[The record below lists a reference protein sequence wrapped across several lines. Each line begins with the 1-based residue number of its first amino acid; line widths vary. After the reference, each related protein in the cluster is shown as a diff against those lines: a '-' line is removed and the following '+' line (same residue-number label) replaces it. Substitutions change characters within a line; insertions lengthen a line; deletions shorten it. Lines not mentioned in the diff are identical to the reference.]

1 MTADEAKDAMIRNQ
15 LEGRGM
21 VDESVLRAFRIVDRL
36 LFVPEEF
43 ARHAYADEPLPIGY
57 GQTISQPFVVAIMTE
72 LVGLDKTSRALEIGT
87 GSGYQTAILSTL
99 AREVVTIERIKEL
112 HESAKKLLDSLGY
125 SNVRALLGDGY
136 DGYPAAA
143 PYDAIIVTA
152 APPTIPQALVDQL
165 APGGRLIVPI
175 GTGDQML
182 VRVTKDKNNKLTSE
196 NIFPVLFVPMR
207 HG

>member
-1 MTADEAKDAMIRNQ
+1 MTADEAKNSMIRNQ

-21 VDESVLRAFRIVDRL
+21 VDESVLRAFRVVDRL
-36 LFVPEEF
+36 LFVPEGL
-43 ARHAYADEPLPIGY
+43 ARLAYADEPLPIGY

-72 LVGLDKTSRALEIGT
+72 LLGLDKTSRVLEIGT

-99 AREVVTIERIKEL
+99 AREVVTMERIKEL

-125 SNVRALLGDGY
+125 SNVRAVLGDGY
-136 DGYPAAA
+136 GGYPDAA
-143 PYDAIIVTA
+143 PYDGIVVTA
-152 APPTIPQALVDQL
+152 APPSIPEALLTEL

-175 GTGDQML
+175 GTAEQML
-182 VRVTKDKNNKLTSE
+182 VRVTKNKKGELTSE